1 MSIVNDIADQI
12 KNVLSFTSD
21 VGNALD
27 KNSSKSFARGA
38 QEQTFFFPAMIPNS
52 CPINMAA
59 TCVRHLDR
67 MYASFVQIYLSA
79 NGIIDLNYVKNPRQF
94 INQYQSQIKLES
106 SDDSDEELEE
116 LMEGYKDALYA
127 GDSLFSDDNGKVM
140 MLYTE
145 GNITRGLTKKFIDGK
160 QTVYDLYNT
169 GNLPVYCE
177 DSSDMK
183 RTILDSYLDAKD
195 KELNK
200 DVLDVTSKLNSPRLV
215 GEKEV
220 KKLNDMQPYVLELNL
235 LATKGDSSLAKYI
248 TYNIGVKTTLHL
260 GKSDVLIQNIV
271 YVLKNKNPM
280 FNFLRWTT
288 GEISLLKD
296 IVLNLKDINFN
307 VVNKYDSTGKFITTL
322 KRMKKKPIKINRAG
336 LSRTAPLAT
345 IVITSYEYSTI
356 LNEYG
361 FDLKN
366 ITFARKVM
374 DELYLM
380 AFVIMDEATQTIDI
394 LLDGSTTGFQTYSLD
409 MLERETT
416 MNSSK
421 LGKELTRMLGG
432 N

>member
-1 MSIVNDIADQI
+1 MSIVNDIADQV

-21 VGNALD
+21 VGNVLD

-38 QEQTFFFPAMIPNS
+38 QEQTFFFPAMVSNS
-52 CPINMAA
+52 CPVNMAA

-79 NGIIDLNYVKNPRQF
+79 NGIIDLNYIKNPRQF
-94 INQYQSQIKLES
+94 INQYQSQMKLES
-106 SDDSDEELEE
+106 SNDNDDELEE
-116 LMEGYKDALYA
+116 LMEGYKDVLYA
-127 GDSLFSDDNGKVM
+127 GNSLFSDDNGKVM
-140 MLYTE
+140 MVYNE
-145 GNITRGLTKKFIDGK
+145 GAMTRGLTKTFNDGK
-160 QTVYDLYNT
+160 KTVYDLYATN
-169 GNLPVYCE
+169 NLPVYYE
-177 DSSDMK
+177 DTASTRRDV
-183 RTILDSYLDAKD
+183 LDAFLDAKD
-195 KELNK
+195 KELSK
-200 DVLDVTSKLNSPRLV
+200 DVLDATSKINSPRLSD
-215 GEKEV
+215 KEV

-271 YVLKNKNPM
+271 YVLKNKNAA
-280 FNFLRWTT
+280 FNFVRWTT

-296 IVLNLKDINFN
+296 IILNIKDINFN
-307 VVNKYDSTGKFITTL
+307 IANKYDSTGKFITAL
-322 KRMKKKPIKINRAG
+322 KRMKKKPVRINKAG

-345 IVITSYEYSTI
+345 IVITSYEYNTI

-366 ITFARKVM
+366 ITFAKKVM

-380 AFVIMDEATQTIDI
+380 AFIIMDEATQTIDI